1 MEMETRP
8 PAVAGTFYPA
18 DSNELGRLV
27 DALLAQAEEV
37 QRAAVVPAHAY
48 VVPHAGLVYSGPV
61 AARAYAH
68 LARSGARPR
77 TVLLVGPAHRAACP
91 GLAVSGAAAFET
103 PLGVVAVDAER
114 RARLVAEGLVR
125 VDEGPH
131 QREHCLEVQLPF
143 LQRVVPGVRLL
154 PVLGGDASPRA
165 VGALLEALWDDPEV
179 LVVFSSDLS
188 HYLPYDEARAVDRET
203 ATLLEAL
210 DPRALEPG
218 RACGRVGLGGLV
230 ALGTRR
236 PLTLERLDLRSSG
249 DTAGPRAEVVGY
261 GAWAVRDA

>member
-1 MEMETRP
+1 METRP

-18 DSNELGRLV
+18 APDELGSLV
-27 DALLAQAEEV
+27 DGFLADAKGASKV
-37 QRAAVVPAHAY
+37 TPAPAHAY

-68 LARSGARPR
+68 LQQSGVRPR
-77 TVLLVGPAHRAACP
+77 TVLLVGPAHRTP
-91 GLAVSGAAAFET
+91 SSGLALSGAAAFET
-103 PLGVVAVDAER
+103 PLGAVAIDAER

-125 VDEGPH
+125 VDDGPH
-131 QREHCLEVQLPF
+131 LREHCLEVQLPF
-143 LQRVVPGVRLL
+143 LQRVVPGFEIL
-154 PVLGGDASPRA
+154 PVLGGDASPEA
-165 VGALLEALWDDPEV
+165 VGALLEALWDDAEV
-179 LVVFSSDLS
+179 LVVLSSDLS
-188 HYLPYDEARAVDRET
+188 HYLPYDEARVLDGET

-230 ALGTRR
+230 ALGARR